1 MISGIILFLGVFGSL
16 RGQTTFVNDIDRELE
31 DCLNNDF
38 STVGMASCYA
48 SASEKWDVELN
59 KYYKFLR
66 DILNEE
72 EFEKLRQT
80 QRAWLIYRDNDYQFR
95 KYISNKLGGSMRSF
109 INVQSAME
117 IIKERA
123 LSLQNY
129 YLEISDSRGLSPR
142 DGKK

>member
-1 MISGIILFLGVFGSL
+1 MISGIILFLGFFGSL

-31 DCLNNDF
+31 VCLNNDF

-123 LSLQNY
+123 LSLRNY

>member
-1 MISGIILFLGVFGSL
+1 
-16 RGQTTFVNDIDRELE
+16 
-31 DCLNNDF
+31 
-38 STVGMASCYA
+38 MASCYA

-123 LSLQNY
+123 LSLRNY
-129 YLEISDSRGLSPR
+129 YLEIGDSRGLSPR